1 MTNEERWK
9 EFIKQLRAYIEEHHL
24 GPSKHTTLHNQ
35 SLLYEKGKLG
45 VEKSKQLED
54 VLELRDLTIHTGGRR
69 KKTIDAYNGL
79 HFMDLCP

>member
-1 MTNEERWK
+1 MK
-9 EFIKQLRAYIEEHHL
+9 SIILVLQ
-24 GPSKHTTLHNQ
+24 STLPCIINR
-35 SLLYEKGKLG
+35 YCMKKMKDGKLG

-79 HFMDLCP
+79 QFMELCP